1 MSADPTAYIREAF
14 ESVRI
19 EVCHLVVTDYSPS
32 SFGNF
37 ICYAETGVGRLRI
50 TYDRQ
55 FEIEILD
62 GKDQPLGGLV
72 SALDEAK
79 RRSGL

>member
-1 MSADPTAYIREAF
+1 MSGDPAAYIREAL

-19 EVCHLVVTDYSPS
+19 EVRHLGVMDYSPS

-37 ICYAETGVGRLRI
+37 ICYADTDMGRLRI
-50 TYDRQ
+50 TYDRR
-55 FEIEILD
+55 FEVEMLD
-62 GKDQPLGGLV
+62 GEGRPPDALV
-72 SALDEAK
+72 TALEEAK